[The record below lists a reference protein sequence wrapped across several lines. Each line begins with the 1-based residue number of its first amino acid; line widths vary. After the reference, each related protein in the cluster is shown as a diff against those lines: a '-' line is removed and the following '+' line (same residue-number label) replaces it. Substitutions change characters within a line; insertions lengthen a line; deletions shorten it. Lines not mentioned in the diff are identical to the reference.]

1 LQNNS
6 TPYKKRIRQK
16 ILAATTMR
24 LDEKTTEAC
33 HLESDPGAGECNP
46 VLPLPKDTN
55 WVNQLQRSVSIS
67 LFAE

>member
-1 LQNNS
+1 
-6 TPYKKRIRQK
+6 
-16 ILAATTMR
+16 MR